1 VKVFVD
7 ANVLVSA
14 AATRGLC
21 ADVLREILASH
32 ELVVSP
38 QVLDE
43 VKRVLRA
50 KFGADPELVA
60 EYVGFLEQDAI
71 ISLPGKLPDV
81 VLRDK
86 DDLPVL
92 AAAISSRARLLVTG
106 DNELLDLAEV
116 EEVKIVSPRRFW
128 EKLRSRRPH

>member
-1 VKVFVD
+1 MKVFVD

-116 EEVKIVSPRRFW
+116 EEVKIVSPRRFL

>member
-1 VKVFVD
+1 MKVFVD

>member
-106 DNELLDLAEV
+106 DNELLDMAEV